1 MLSQRLQEIEQKL
14 HSLAHQ
20 GNEFCT
26 RIERSQARKP
36 LMERFETFACDL
48 KSAPFAVTLLGLTLE
63 ARDAALTWFVGQD
76 RSMVEI
82 PSQDEP
88 GLMELTF
95 HERGYAIETIDGDH
109 TKFDNLA
116 TFLEAAR
123 ERFSIQASNHGTS
136 ISLVH
141 LYMEAPTE
149 LQGIT
154 LYIPA
159 NISTLNST
167 VLFNRMVSKTNLL
180 ILAAPLD
187 YEPDENTRRAVED
200 LSASMDA
207 IWPIVLNPQGKE
219 PPQSNT
225 LTPSPSWLQPNGFL
239 RSRLILPLLWLP
251 TSSPPGMHGYH
262 KIGKK
267 SSVRPALTLSYLSE
281 RLRVMIELTMERV
294 EEELRNLRKQQKK
307 AERILLKQRTE
318 NFGKILGE
326 TLGRLRNYIN
336 DETNKLSHE
345 LADLSR
351 LSTGTKG
358 ECGDAVLE
366 LIEKLDEENLDKENI
381 THATKVR
388 ISLSFVERLEYQ
400 LTKISRNQLGR
411 DLMLIRDSR
420 EKWAGHIREELMDYA
435 QFDPVAEAKVIDEG
449 QLWDNVS
456 KFLKCDISWHGE
468 IPRTGPMEF
477 FRAAYSPLIMG
488 FMLLSIILP
497 LFGGLKLQ
505 RGTEYFAALFITAF
519 IIMLFR
525 ARKSLAKIR
534 IEALDKELLRVRE
547 ILRGIVDRI
556 LASVNQEKIR
566 RLGVY
571 LSDFQKDVVH
581 RMEQCIE
588 KLVMKKHEQAQR
600 ESLVAQNKLRQA
612 EKNTNE
618 NMSLVKELQR
628 LYQECRKTIDLAKRI
643 LQEPDLRNEWSNL

>member
-1 MLSQRLQEIEQKL
+1 MLNKHFQEIEQKL

-36 LMERFETFACDL
+36 LRERFETFACDL

-76 RSMVEI
+76 RSLVEI

-109 TKFDNLA
+109 TKFDTLA
-116 TFLEAAR
+116 TCLEAAR
-123 ERFSIQASNHGTS
+123 EKFSIQRANPGTS
-136 ISLVH
+136 ISPVH

-154 LYIPA
+154 LYIPG

-207 IWPIVLNPQGKE
+207 IWPLVLNPQGKE

-225 LTPSPSWLQPNGFL
+225 LTPSPSWLKPNGFL
-239 RSRLILPLLWLP
+239 RSRLTLPPIWIPNSL
-251 TSSPPGMHGYH
+251 PPGIHGYH

-267 SSVRPALTLSYLSE
+267 SSVRQALTLAYLSE
-281 RLRVMIELTMERV
+281 RLRVTIELTMERV
-294 EEELRNLRKQQKK
+294 EEELRNLRKQQKI
-307 AERILLKQRTE
+307 AEKILLNQRTE
-318 NFGKILGE
+318 NIAKTLGE
-326 TLGRLRNYIN
+326 ILGRLRNYLN
-336 DETNKLSHE
+336 DEANKLSHQ

-351 LSTGTKG
+351 LSPGSKG
-358 ECGDAVLE
+358 EYEDAARE
-366 LIEKLDEENLDKENI
+366 LIEKLDEDDLDKENL
-381 THATKVR
+381 THSTR
-388 ISLSFVERLEYQ
+388 IKISAAFQERFESQ

-411 DLMLIRDSR
+411 DLMLIHSTRDI
-420 EKWAGHIREELMDYA
+420 WAGHIREELSDYV
-435 QFDPVAEAKVIDEG
+435 QFDPVAEAKVINEG
-449 QLWDNVS
+449 ELWENMRQ
-456 KFLKCDISWHGE
+456 FLKCDISWHGE

-505 RGTEYFAALFITAF
+505 RGTGFFAALFITAF

-525 ARKSLAKIR
+525 ARKSLTKTR
-534 IEALDKELLRVRE
+534 SEALDKEFLRVRE
-547 ILRGIVDRI
+547 NLRGIVDRV
-556 LASVNQEKIR
+556 LSSANQEKIR
-566 RLGVY
+566 RLGMY
-571 LSDFQKDVVH
+571 LTDLQKEVVR
-581 RMEQCIE
+581 RMEQYTE
-588 KLVMKKHEQAQR
+588 KLIMKRQEQVQR
-600 ESLVAQNKLRQA
+600 ENLVAQSKLKQA
-612 EKNTNE
+612 EKNIKE
-618 NMSLVKELQR
+618 NMSLVMDLQR
-628 LYQECRKTIDLAKRI
+628 LTQDCRQPLDFARRI
-643 LQEPDLRNEWSNL
+643 LQEPDLRTEWSNL